1 MSDRGQLNSKRLL
14 ANKPGANELGQMS
27 IFLALVFQVLF
38 VFFAMVINIGL
49 LVHDK
54 INLQN
59 SVDLGAY
66 YAAQKQAE
74 ILNEIAHLNYQIRQD
89 YKLLAWRYWVLG
101 TIGRNGGSGLTQL
114 PPQVSAFGT
123 DPGEIPRLYRSGA
136 NPGGPLPPAQEEV
149 PVACLANPYWWEF
162 AILSHGAAR
171 PNENYCWHPYNWVSG
186 QIAMPSLPST
196 PATAAIN
203 RFATALAAASRAD
216 YRLSCAQA
224 SPLSWAFVAAIMTNY
239 KYSISYKKRA
249 IKRLTENLVSE
260 NPLDRDGVPI
270 RQGVIATIEKNLT
283 ESNRAGF
290 DPNQVQILNGLT
302 KGGCNEGSRPGE
314 RTLPEIL
321 TAPGMYFSLLGILG
335 NSCNFSI
342 RFQLDH
348 DSIRVAGGNIALWD
362 PAPPATLRQ
371 MVSGEPN
378 FNDDFHSS
386 LGFEKNP
393 WCMAY
398 VGVKTTTRS
407 RKPFAPFGQPTTLEA
422 RAFAQP
428 FGGRIGPWYG
438 KRWERLA
445 QISNSPPAPAAA
457 PGSSAMNPHP
467 SQIAE
472 RTDPLTSPRL
482 VPSGNPY
489 QYSAFTIPN
498 FSRFPGDPL
507 GFRSRRAQAVARHY
521 FLPVAAIS
529 TSRPAGGPE
538 DPRLRLNW
546 FYGFGSFPNSGD
558 SLAFD
563 MVAAATA
570 GAMPAPLQWFRKV
583 EMAAVAPDLFD
594 LTYYSVDPA
603 ADENYVN
610 HARNNPGRYGATT
623 QRPVG
628 DLGSREDVA
637 DMRASDVE
645 TQIAAVTAGN
655 PGESGVDP
663 SLRGV
668 VFWLVRSWKHLL
680 TGWAPHRVTTFT
692 FPTARFGQC
701 QPGGEAIAGVMIPGK
716 CTVGG
721 RVGYSVR
728 LVSRDHL
735 NGPWQ
740 VGGNGVSAQPILN
753 PPGDDSQF

>member
-1 MSDRGQLNSKRLL
+1 MSDRGQPNTKRLL
-14 ANKPGANELGQMS
+14 ANELGQMS

-101 TIGRNGGSGLTQL
+101 TIGRNGGSGVQQ
-114 PPQVSAFGT
+114 PPPHISVPGT
-123 DPGEIPRLYRSGA
+123 DPGEVVKRYISGA
-136 NPGGPLPPAQEEV
+136 LPGRPPPSPQEEV

-162 AILSHGAAR
+162 AGLTLNMP
-171 PNENYCWHPYNWVSG
+171 PNENYCWHPYNWVSTS
-186 QIAMPSLPST
+186 IAAPSVPFT
-196 PATAAIN
+196 PATAGYNAY
-203 RFATALAAASRAD
+203 ASYMAQMGRD
-216 YRLSCAQA
+216 NYTVSCEKA
-224 SPLSWAFVAAIMTNY
+224 SPMSWAFVAAIMTNY

-249 IKRLTENLVSE
+249 IKKLTENLVSA
-260 NPLDRDGVPI
+260 NPLDRDGTPI
-270 RQGVIATIEKNLT
+270 RQGVLMTIEKNLT

-290 DPNQVQILNGLT
+290 DPNSVQVLNGHT
-302 KGGCNEGSRPGE
+302 RGGCDGGSRPGE
-314 RTLPEIL
+314 NTIAEIL
-321 TAPGMYFSLLGILG
+321 TAPGMYFALLGRTG
-335 NSCNFSI
+335 ASCNFTI
-342 RFQLDH
+342 RFQLEH
-348 DSIRVAGGNIALWD
+348 GLIAGAGGNINVWD
-362 PAPPATLRQ
+362 PPPQATLRN
-371 MVSGEPN
+371 MVSGEPAN
-378 FNDDFHSS
+378 ANDDFHSS

-393 WCMAY
+393 WCMSYIGIKAQ
-398 VGVKTTTRS
+398 TRS

-438 KRWERLA
+438 KRWDRAA
-445 QISNSPPAPAAA
+445 QTSVSPVPPAAA
-457 PGSSAMNPHP
+457 PGAGDMNPHP
-467 SQIAE
+467 SQMGD

-482 VPSGNPY
+482 VPGTGGY

-498 FSRFPGDPL
+498 YSRFPGDRL
-507 GFRSRRAQAVARHY
+507 GLRSSRAQAAARHY
-521 FLPVAAIS
+521 FRTIITNV
-529 TSRPAGGPE
+529 PAGGPG

-546 FYGFGSFPNSGD
+546 FYNFGQFPNSGD

-563 MVAAATA
+563 AVAQAAA
-570 GAMPAPLQWFRKV
+570 GAMPAPLQRFRRI

-594 LTYYSVDPA
+594 LTYYSIDPA
-603 ADENYVN
+603 ADENYV
-610 HARNNPGRYGATT
+610 APSRNPPDRYGRGS
-623 QRPVG
+623 QVSVG

-637 DMRASDVE
+637 NMRASDIE
-645 TQIAAVTAGN
+645 TQIDAAMSPNVTD
-655 PGESGVDP
+655 SGVDP
-663 SLRGV
+663 TLRPV
-668 VFWLVRSWKHLL
+668 LFWLVRSWKHLL

-692 FPTARFGQC
+692 FPTDRFGKC
-701 QPGGEAIAGVMIPGK
+701 QDGGEAIAGVMIPGK

-728 LVSRDHL
+728 LISRDHL

-740 VGGNGVSAQPILN
+740 IGGAGVGAQTIRN
-753 PPGDDSQF
+753 APGDDSQF